1 MVFLLF
7 SAFCRLNIC
16 RFVKEK
22 LEGDDDGDGDDDE
35 EEKYM
40 KKEEDEDDA
49 NIIELKFGIDEEE
62 AELEKEIMKAKMQIN
77 EELFEEDEADNV
89 DLDDLE

>member
-1 MVFLLF
+1 MGFLLF
-7 SAFCRLNIC
+7 PAFCRLNIC

-22 LEGDDDGDGDDDE
+22 LEGDDDGDDEE
-35 EEKYM
+35 EEKYT